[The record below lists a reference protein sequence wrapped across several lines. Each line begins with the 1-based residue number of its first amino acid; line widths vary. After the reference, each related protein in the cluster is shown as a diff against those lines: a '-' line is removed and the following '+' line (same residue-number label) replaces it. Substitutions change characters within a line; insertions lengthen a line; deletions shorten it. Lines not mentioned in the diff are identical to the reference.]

1 MLGIK
6 RAKCSRRVWTPDLRI
21 TAAPSAFSASTT
33 YKYDALTDCATGAGY
48 CECFCLSFYAIS
60 ELKSKLTG
68 CFHYARQ
75 TVRDQCPRKM
85 ERHFSIK
92 SGQPRGM
99 ALAIFYPFPNVLQW
113 SGKFNSNRSKWTK
126 SRGGP
131 EYSSLKKPKL
141 NTECLLLSLHK
152 LNENFIMIES
162 YRRKSTNTKLKSQK
176 LLVN

>member
-1 MLGIK
+1 
-6 RAKCSRRVWTPDLRI
+6 
-21 TAAPSAFSASTT
+21 
-33 YKYDALTDCATGAGY
+33 
-48 CECFCLSFYAIS
+48 
-60 ELKSKLTG
+60 
-68 CFHYARQ
+68 
-75 TVRDQCPRKM
+75 M

-99 ALAIFYPFPNVLQW
+99 ALAIFYPFPYVLQW
-113 SGKFNSNRSKWTK
+113 SGKFYSDRSKWTQ

-162 YRRKSTNTKLKSQK
+162 YRRKEMNTKLEPKSPRK
-176 LLVN
+176 LTNRFHVAARLLSNRSQMTSKCGKNKNWHTRG